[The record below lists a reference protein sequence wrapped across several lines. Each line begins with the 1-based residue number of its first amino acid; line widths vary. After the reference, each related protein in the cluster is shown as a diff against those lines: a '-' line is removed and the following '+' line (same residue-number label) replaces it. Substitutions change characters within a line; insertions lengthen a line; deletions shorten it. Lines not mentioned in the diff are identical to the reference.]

1 MARRAVLYAAH
12 ERRAA
17 AESRGLERINNAS
30 VKEAAKFEGE
40 IESLREQIARLEK
53 QLGDS
58 QVRKRTNLVSNLPAG
73 CIFLPLL
80 LPHFLPGGNHPRGGR
95 EEGIEEEEYIHA
107 RRTALT
113 GPP

>member
-1 MARRAVLYAAH
+1 MAQRAVLYAAH

-58 QVRKRTNLVSNLPAG
+58 QVCKRTNLVSNLLALPRQPAG
-73 CIFLPLL
+73 CIFLPL
-80 LPHFLPGGNHPRGGR
+80 PRPPRRKSPKGGKRGG
-95 EEGIEEEEYIHA
+95 Y
-107 RRTALT
+107 
-113 GPP
+113 